1 MDNQTKTY
9 EELEIENTSL
19 AAKNANLTEENAE
32 LKQRIA
38 VLEKAVFGPKSEK
51 TKAEEITEQIQFDE
65 AEENQSVNER
75 EDEKQTIVTGYSRK
89 KKRTRDEIFA
99 NLPVEEVVHSVEEKA
114 CPECGTEM
122 RVIGKE
128 YVREELVYI
137 PAKIFRRK
145 HYAEVVKCPECGT
158 NEAEDISSETS
169 TKSIIVKAAVKASV
183 LPKSYSSPELLS
195 HILYEKYSKGVPL
208 ERQAKDFKNLGAD
221 ISTATLANWVIESS
235 KLYLKP
241 IYEYLHNELLK
252 EEIIHA
258 DETVVQVLK
267 EKDRK
272 ATTQSRMWV
281 YCNDR
286 IKLYE
291 YKPTRS
297 GQNAAEFLN
306 GYKGYLVC
314 DGYDG
319 YNKLTDVRRCGCW
332 AHARRKFLEAIP
344 IDPETAKTSK
354 AKEGYDRINE
364 IFAIEGEMKKLSPD
378 EKQKQR
384 LEQIKPVL
392 DGFYSWLET
401 LMISGNTKLAKAVQY
416 ALNEKKYLYEFLS
429 NPNIPID
436 NNIAERAVKPF
447 VIGRKNWLF
456 STSVKGAQASAMAYS
471 IINTADANGLN
482 IREYLT
488 SVFSHPGEL
497 ILPFK
502 YE

>member
-1 MDNQTKTY
+1 MENQKKTY
-9 EELEIENTSL
+9 EELTKENADL
-19 AAKNANLTEENAE
+19 AEENAE

-38 VLEKAVFGPKSEK
+38 MLEKAVFGPKSEK
-51 TKAEEITEQIQFDE
+51 SKPEEISEQIVFDE

-75 EDEKQTIVTGYSRK
+75 EDEKQTVVTGYSRK
-89 KKRTRDEIFA
+89 KKRSRDEIFA
-99 NLPVEEVVHSVEEKA
+99 NLPVEEVIHPVEDKT

-122 RVIGKE
+122 KVIGKE
-128 YVREELVYI
+128 YVREELVYV

-145 HYAEVVKCPECGT
+145 HYAEVVKCPECGNDESKDST
-158 NEAEDISSETS
+158 SETS
-169 TKSIIVKAAVKASV
+169 TKSVIVKAEVNSSV

-208 ERQAKDFKNLGAD
+208 ERQAKDFRNLGAD

-235 KLYLKP
+235 RLYLKP

-252 EEIIHA
+252 KEIIHA
-258 DETVVQVLK
+258 DETVVQVLH
-267 EKDRK
+267 EKNRK
-272 ATTQSRMWV
+272 ATAQSRMWV
-281 YCNDR
+281 YCNER

-291 YKPTRS
+291 YRPTRS
-297 GQNAAEFLN
+297 GQNAVEFLN

-319 YNKLTDVRRCGCW
+319 YNKLTGVRRCGCW

-344 IDPETAKTSK
+344 TDPEAAKTSK
-354 AKEGYDRINE
+354 AKEGYDRINK
-364 IFAIEGEMKKLSPD
+364 IFAIESELKGLTPD
-378 EKQKQR
+378 EKQNQR

-401 LMISGNTKLAKAVQY
+401 LMISGNTKLAKAIQY
-416 ALNEKKYLYEFLS
+416 ALNEKKYLYEFLG
-429 NPNIPID
+429 NPDVPID
-436 NNIAERAVKPF
+436 NNMAERAVKPF

-456 STSVKGAQASAMAYS
+456 STSVKGAEASAMAYS

-482 IREYLT
+482 TREYLT
-488 SVFSHPGEL
+488 NVFTHPGEL

-502 YE
+502 TE